1 VPRAV
6 SAWQSAPAIAT
17 SPVVCRGLDGVAS
30 ISVADT
36 PSEQTLRY
44 SKEFRLLKHA
54 DYDRVYKQ
62 GRRHFSP
69 IMTFFYL
76 ERASGPEQGDADAS
90 SRFVPAHPR
99 VGITVGR
106 ALGGAV
112 VRNRIKRRMR
122 EAVRAELANLCADP
136 APEVDVVI
144 NPKKAVLTAEFPQ
157 VRSEVARGF
166 SQLRKQLAIRAREVA
181 Q

>member
-17 SPVVCRGLDGVAS
+17 SSVICRGLDGVAI
-30 ISVADT
+30 ISVADI

-76 ERASGPEQGDADAS
+76 ERASGPGESDAHAS
-90 SRFVPAHPR
+90 RRFAPAHPR

-112 VRNRIKRRMR
+112 VRNHIKRRMR
-122 EAVRAELANLCADP
+122 EALRAELATLCADP
-136 APEVDVVI
+136 APVVDVVI
-144 NPKKAVLTAEFPQ
+144 NPKKAVLTAEFLQ
-157 VRSEVARGF
+157 VRSEVSRGF
-166 SQLRKQLAIRAREVA
+166 SQLRKQLAIRVREVA

>member
-1 VPRAV
+1 MTGPQDQDND
-6 SAWQSAPAIAT
+6 S
-17 SPVVCRGLDGVAS
+17 
-30 ISVADT
+30 
-36 PSEQTLRY
+36 TLVRSSDY
-44 SKEFRLLKHA
+44 PKEYRLLKHA

-76 ERASGPEQGDADAS
+76 ERTPNVTVAH
-90 SRFVPAHPR
+90 RHPR

-122 EAVRAELANLCADP
+122 EAVRAHIASFCAEP
-136 APEVDVVI
+136 VYPVDVVI
-144 NPKKAVLTAEFPQ
+144 NPKKTVLTAEF
-157 VRSEVARGF
+157 SNILAEVARGF
-166 SQLRKQLAIRAREVA
+166 SQLRKQLGISAASGTKIDGAA

>member
-1 VPRAV
+1 MP
-6 SAWQSAPAIAT
+6 SAPVFAT
-17 SPVVCRGLDGVAS
+17 SSTLNLLRPHVTGPQHQDNDNTLVRGSDY
-30 ISVADT
+30 
-36 PSEQTLRY
+36 P
-44 SKEFRLLKHA
+44 KEYRLLKHA

-76 ERASGPEQGDADAS
+76 ERTPNAAVAH
-90 SRFVPAHPR
+90 AHPR

-122 EAVRAELANLCADP
+122 EAVREHIASFCADP
-136 APEVDVVI
+136 AYPVDVVI
-144 NPKKAVLTAEFPQ
+144 NPKKTVLTAEFPNIL
-157 VRSEVARGF
+157 SEVARGF
-166 SQLRKQLAIRAREVA
+166 SQLRKQHGIATASGTKIEGAA